1 MMPRLPDLIRRFAVR
16 PAALALLLLFGTAC
30 ATYQTA
36 RVEDLPSQ
44 QRVRMRL
51 APEELARYISFA
63 SGNQGLIN
71 GRFIELSGD
80 SATFLL
86 TSPTAHSQ
94 VRLPLESIVALERKD
109 ASHTRSMLLTTALV
123 GGVATLAY
131 LGFEGSENSDL
142 NTDDDLTD
150 QLVPG
155 IRIVIPIGR

>member
-1 MMPRLPDLIRRFAVR
+1 MPRISRHRTGT
-16 PAALALLLLFGTAC
+16 AASALLAVLFFGAAC
-30 ATYQTA
+30 ATYQSA
-36 RVEDLPSQ
+36 RIEDLPSQ

-51 APEELARYISFA
+51 APEELARHISFA
-63 SGNQGLIN
+63 SGNQGFIN
-71 GRFIELSGD
+71 GRFVEFSGD

-94 VRLPLESIVALERKD
+94 VRLPLGSIVSLERKD
-109 ASHTRSMLLTTALV
+109 ASHTRSVLLTTALV

-131 LGFEGSENSDL
+131 LGFEGNENSDL

>member
-1 MMPRLPDLIRRFAVR
+1 MPRISRHRPGTAASALLI
-16 PAALALLLLFGTAC
+16 LLLFGTAC
-30 ATYQTA
+30 ATYQSA
-36 RVEDLPSQ
+36 RIEDLPSQ

-51 APEELARYISFA
+51 APEELARHISFA
-63 SGNQGLIN
+63 SGNQGFIN
-71 GRFIELSGD
+71 GRFIEFSGD

-94 VRLPLESIVALERKD
+94 VRLPLASIAALERKD
-109 ASHTRSMLLTTALV
+109 ASHTRSILLTTALV

-131 LGFEGSENSDL
+131 LGFEGNENTDL